1 MIYNIADI
9 VKVENV
15 GKYYK
20 SDDGQ
25 FYILTS
31 SIANNLKYIKLERIN
46 WNGETEPIT
55 DLYYIGHIFDLFFEE
70 VRAEDVNNYINA
82 LCLD

>member
-46 WNGETEPIT
+46 WSGETEPIT

-70 VRAEDVNNYINA
+70 VPEESIEVLFDF
-82 LCLD
+82 